1 MELEGLVC
9 PECNEPLNEQELA
22 KSLICPHC
30 RTNLK
35 SRKYLD
41 FVEFL
46 MAQGIVTD
54 MDFFDQALYGTDAA
68 FEQDSEEQDET
79 DPNEFER
86 LDHQIKNLDEDVDLN
101 EVTTDEEEFRQWEG
115 IEEDWEE
122 FNRRQDTNKDDAPK

>member
-1 MELEGLVC
+1 MKIEGIVC
-9 PECNEPLNEQELA
+9 PVCNESLNEQELTE
-22 KSLICPHC
+22 SLVCPHC

-35 SRKYLD
+35 DRKYLD

-54 MDFFDQALYGTDAA
+54 MDFFDQSLYGNDVVY
-68 FEQDSEEQDET
+68 EPDIEELDET

-86 LDHQIKNLDEDVDLN
+86 IDKQIQNLEEEVDLN

-122 FNRRQDTNKDDAPK
+122 FNRRQELSRNE

>member
-1 MELEGLVC
+1 MKVEGLVC
-9 PECNEPLNEQELA
+9 PECNEPLTEKKLSD
-22 KSLICPHC
+22 SLVCPNC

-54 MDFFDQALYGTDAA
+54 MDFFDQALYGDDVAI
-68 FEQDSEEQDET
+68 EQDAGESDET

-122 FNRRQDTNKDDAPK
+122 FNRRQDKSNESKS

>member
-1 MELEGLVC
+1 MKMEGIICPACNNPLVESDLAQSLVC
-9 PECNEPLNEQELA
+9 T
-22 KSLICPHC
+22 HC

-35 SRKYLD
+35 DRKYLD

-54 MDFFDQALYGTDAA
+54 MDFFDQALYG
-68 FEQDSEEQDET
+68 EEVVLDSDIEEMDET

-86 LDHQIKNLDEDVDLN
+86 LDRQIKNMDEDVDLN
-101 EVTTDEEEFRQWEG
+101 EITTDEEQFRQWEG

-122 FNRRQDTNKDDAPK
+122 FNRRQSVSGGN

>member
-1 MELEGLVC
+1 MKIEGVVC
-9 PECNEPLNEQELA
+9 PECNEPLDEKELA
-22 KSLICPHC
+22 KSLVCPNC

-54 MDFFDQALYGTDAA
+54 MDFFDQALYGTDAV
-68 FEQDSEEQDET
+68 FEQDSEDQDET

-101 EVTTDEEEFRQWEG
+101 EVTTDEEQFRQWEG

-122 FNRRQDTNKDDAPK
+122 FNRRQDASKDEPPK